1 MDQPSTITEVND
13 NLEMIADWMG
23 VGENDGDNFDGIY
36 LKNVYR
42 GSKDGFS

>member
-13 NLEMIADWMG
+13 NFEMIADWMG
-23 VGENDGDNFDGIY
+23 VGQNDGNEGIF